1 VLGALIPLEPWRENA
16 INWIHNHAS
25 SITEPAPS
33 RYHAP
38 RPTTIAQQ
46 HALEIIRSLPDGFFA
61 LSELAVTHE
70 NGIELEWRNDTQE
83 LTVEVLQDGSL
94 EILQCENDEIIGE
107 KTLPRPD
114 WRLGSS
120 FDWLA
125 S

>member
-1 VLGALIPLEPWRENA
+1 MATEVLEPWRESA

-25 SITEPAPS
+25 ALPDPSSS

-38 RPTTIAQQ
+38 RPSTLAQQ
-46 HALEIIRSLPDGFFA
+46 NALHIIRYLPDGFFA

-70 NGIELEWRNDTQE
+70 RGIELEWRNDTKE
-83 LTVEVLQDGSL
+83 LTIEVLEDGSL
-94 EILQCENDEIIGE
+94 EILQYQNDQIVSE
-107 KTLPRPD
+107 KMLPRPD